1 MHDSLNGIILH
12 GDDIGRHEC
21 IDTLMLLGKRLHDI
35 LGSYRHDSQ
44 IGIGG
49 KRGLDTGHDNSR
61 LLVAAHDVNANTN
74 LIHELSLYSEMADSK
89 SRPCL
94 FQIFHAMQNK
104 IDDAARS
111 ITLSK
116 SYSVTMTSRS
126 L

>member
-1 MHDSLNGIILH
+1 MHDSLNGIVLH
-12 GDDIGRHEC
+12 RDDIGSHQRL
-21 IDTLMLLGKRLHDI
+21 DALMLLCKRLDNI
-35 LGSYRHDSQ
+35 LRTHGHNGK
-44 IGIGG
+44 IGISG
-49 KRGLDTGHDNSR
+49 KRGLDAGHDDR
-61 LLVAAHDVNANTN
+61 RFLVSAHDIHANTN

-94 FQIFHAMQNK
+94 FQIYHAMQNK